1 MLLGRKQI
9 CDALGYVTWR
19 TAKRRLAALGI
30 TPRKAGR
37 EVYITDAQ
45 LEQAIQGWPGEKPRV
60 TPNWDG
66 I

>member
-9 CDALGYVTWR
+9 CEALGHVTWR

-30 TPRKAGR
+30 TPRQAGR
-37 EVYITDAQ
+37 EAYITDTQ
-45 LEQAIQGWPGEKPRV
+45 LEQAIQGQTSQSKPRE
-60 TPNWDG
+60 PNWDG

>member
-1 MLLGRKQI
+1 MLLGRQQI
-9 CDALGYVTWR
+9 CDALGHVTWR

-37 EVYITDAQ
+37 EAYITDAQ
-45 LEQAIQGWPGEKPRV
+45 LEQAIQGTPGETPRAA
-60 TPNWDG
+60 PNWDG